1 MKDDNL
7 IDYSLPLIDASK
19 AIKNANDAL
28 LKQDYDGAMESLLDL
43 AVCARTAYVSVRF
56 QKEQQN
62 ALRKQTA
69 PV

>member
-7 IDYSLPLIDASK
+7 IDYAMPLIDASK
-19 AIKNANDAL
+19 AIKKANDAL
-28 LKQDYDGAMESLLDL
+28 LKQNHDEAMEALLDL